1 VNLASTY
8 DVFEDEN
15 VDLEYVNTKE
25 QVADIFTKALP
36 PQSWDHALRLMGL
49 LQAAG
54 ESSDRPAATDE
65 SKDRRDTSSEA
76 AALGGATARPRVCTA
91 GPGRDCVPVLASCG
105 IVQKREGG
113 VDEIGSISHF
123 SSYKPLSRKCPNS
136 GRINMFETFYP

>member
-1 VNLASTY
+1 MNLASTY
-8 DVFEDEN
+8 DVFEDKN

-54 ESSDRPAATDE
+54 ESSDRAAAPDE
-65 SKDRRDTSSEA
+65 SKDRRDSSAEA

-91 GPGRDCVPVLASCG
+91 GPGGDCVPVSAS
-105 IVQKREGG
+105 
-113 VDEIGSISHF
+113 
-123 SSYKPLSRKCPNS
+123 
-136 GRINMFETFYP
+136 